1 VTKTVN
7 LIILYKCLRNV
18 NLIVKTLNTLKKL
31 KKKLKWIKGLLK
43 KSKELKFIQFTHKDL
58 DLKYFKL
65 SEFDSPDEVG
75 SGKKMDSKFLEKLD
89 YARHNA
95 GIPFKINSGY
105 RTKEHNALVGGRVGS
120 SHLKG
125 IAVDIGYNGS
135 RDRYLILNA
144 LMQVGITRFGIAK
157 SFIHCDLDNSKDAKV
172 IWLY

>member
-1 VTKTVN
+1 
-7 LIILYKCLRNV
+7 
-18 NLIVKTLNTLKKL
+18 
-31 KKKLKWIKGLLK
+31 
-43 KSKELKFIQFTHKDL
+43 L

-75 SGKKMDSKFLEKLD
+75 SGSKMNYAFIEKLD
-89 YARHNA
+89 YARGNA

-105 RTKEHNALVGGRVGS
+105 RTQEHNALVGGRVGS

-125 IAVDIGYNGS
+125 LAADIGYEGS

-144 LMQVGITRFGIAK
+144 LMEVGITRFGIAK
-157 SFIHCDLDNSKDAKV
+157 GFIHCDVDNSKDSNV